1 MDIFLKAQTQY
12 VFVMKVIQ
20 HQKNRDI
27 QMGFLINVMRKLVQ
41 VKMLKI
47 LFMNIQKRMLM
58 LFMKKEK
65 CQLNLLF
72 FIFV

>member
-1 MDIFLKAQTQY
+1 MKELDVLKVKAQLLP
-12 VFVMKVIQ
+12 KC
-20 HQKNRDI
+20 RDI